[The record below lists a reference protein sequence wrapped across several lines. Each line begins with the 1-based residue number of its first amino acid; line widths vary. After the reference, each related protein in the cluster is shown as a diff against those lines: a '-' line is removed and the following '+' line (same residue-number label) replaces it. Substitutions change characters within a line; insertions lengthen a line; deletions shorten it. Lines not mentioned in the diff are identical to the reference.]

1 MKRILINSIY
11 KNQIAKEFDCSLV
24 TVEMAFKYVTNS
36 ELAQKIRKRAQ
47 SFLEDE
53 IFNIIID
60 IKNPH
65 EYNEFPHFDE
75 PTAKKPQK
83 INYERTN

>member
-47 SFLEDE
+47 SLLEDE
-53 IFNIIID
+53 IFNIVID
-60 IKNPH
+60 IKNPLEH
-65 EYNEFPHFDE
+65 DEFPNFDQ
-75 PTAKKPQK
+75 PMSIKS
-83 INYERTN
+83 